1 MPVIRTVEFP
11 AVFIRAAVLAEH
23 QGNLDRG
30 ADGMPVAWIYNM
42 PDINAHL
49 YDKPEQVSAA
59 FTGVRAWIVVP
70 DCFFSDVQVIAVV
83 E

>member
-1 MPVIRTVEFP
+1 
-11 AVFIRAAVLAEH
+11 
-23 QGNLDRG
+23 
-30 ADGMPVAWIYNM
+30 M

-59 FTGVRAWIVVP
+59 FTGVRARIVVP
-70 DCFFSDVQVIAVV
+70 DCLFCDVRVIAVV